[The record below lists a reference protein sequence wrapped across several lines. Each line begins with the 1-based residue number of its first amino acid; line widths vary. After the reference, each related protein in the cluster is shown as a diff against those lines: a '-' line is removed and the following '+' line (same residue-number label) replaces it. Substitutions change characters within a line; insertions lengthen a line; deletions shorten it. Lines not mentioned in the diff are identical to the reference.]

1 LWPQSCET
9 AAVFSEKASPFEPA
23 PGFHELA
30 LIAYTSGTTGP
41 SKGVMLSHARAFTDA
56 RADGRGYRGLT
67 RVGARFAQWAGR

>member
-1 LWPQSCET
+1 MGPEPPRFRESSLSAIRAVRLWPQSCET

-41 SKGVMLSHARAFTDA
+41 SKGVMLSHAHAFTDA
-56 RADGRGYRGLT
+56 HA
-67 RVGARFAQWAGR
+67 